1 MWIGIMLVVGM
12 LTGCSRMTEVGP
24 DTQEQVSGS
33 EEIADTTTTEKAE
46 ETVDTEQEDT
56 EQEDTE
62 TEEEKQNKEKA
73 RQVYAQILKHI
84 YYQHRWP
91 SGESMEQMTSIE
103 DSMYVIYDVDGDGRE
118 ELLVENGSG
127 VTASQY
133 GIIYDYHWD
142 TGVTYIQ
149 GEVMSQTVF
158 YSNGFMIQPL
168 SHNQGLG
175 RDVYPSIYTQY
186 DKETDSYHSL
196 GTIETWEKAYRSE
209 NYEGQPFPDAQ
220 DLDQD
225 GVIYYIFDN
234 EPKTKADYEA
244 VLQTYIG
251 DAQELQLEWKSI
263 DIENFQSY
271 LSEHDSETMSD
282 PVIVEAHE

>member
-1 MWIGIMLVVGM
+1 MWIGITLVVGM
-12 LTGCSRMTEVGP
+12 LTGCSRMTGGES
-24 DTQEQVSGS
+24 DIQEQVTDS

-46 ETVDTEQEDT
+46 DAADTEQA
-56 EQEDTE
+56 DTE
-62 TEEEKQNKEKA
+62 TEEERKHKETA

-91 SGESMEQMTSIE
+91 SGESMEQMTPIE
-103 DSMYVIYDVDGDGRE
+103 DSRYVIYDVDGDGRE

-133 GIIYDYHWD
+133 GVIYDYHWD

-149 GEVMSQTVF
+149 GEMTSLTVF

-168 SHNQGLG
+168 SHNQSLG
-175 RDVYPSIYTQY
+175 SDVYPAVYVQY
-186 DKETDSYHSL
+186 DKDTDSYQTL
-196 GTIETWEKAYRSE
+196 GTIETWEKAYMSE

-225 GVIYYIFDN
+225 GVIYYIFDK

-244 VLQTYIG
+244 VRQTCIG
-251 DAQELQLEWKSI
+251 DAQELPLEWKSL
-263 DIENFQSY
+263 DIENFQAY
-271 LSEHDSETMSD
+271 LSEPGPETMSD
-282 PVIVEAHE
+282 PVIVETHE